1 MQLPEPFNTF
11 RLEKQPGEYKDFQVA
26 EGDSY
31 PLKGVTYPVSY
42 GDIEGYT
49 GEDGHP
55 LDVFVGEDGDIFG
68 YFQVARPDVAGGKE
82 HKFYLF
88 VTEDEEAAIYKEF
101 APVLLDHARYNTL
114 EELQQAVRPFKNE
127 S

>member
-1 MQLPEPFNTF
+1 MKLPEPFNTF

-26 EGDSY
+26 EGDPY

-42 GDIEGYT
+42 GDIDGFT

-68 YFQVARPDVAGGKE
+68 YFQVARPDVTGGKE

-88 VTEDEEAAIYKEF
+88 VTEDEETAIFKEF
-101 APVLLDHARYNTL
+101 APVLLDHARYNSL
-114 EELQQAVRPFKNE
+114 EELQQAVQPFKNE